1 MEYTFVKRIEMEMGN
16 GLLMELDVTQEL
28 LESVRAAFGLDC
40 LGDVAEDHMKQ
51 FLISSMRNAL
61 ETHHGE
67 E

>member
-1 MEYTFVKRIEMEMGN
+1 MGN
-16 GLLMELDVTQEL
+16 GLLMELDVTEEL
-28 LESVRAAFGLDC
+28 LESVRAAFCLDC